1 MNSRRIRKW
10 SLVVVVLLVV
20 AYIAQVV
27 AFEVRLGVNQ
37 PENQSTIVI
46 ATYDEQGTR
55 TERVVR
61 LVEVEG
67 DAYIAANHWPRAW
80 YQQTLANPR
89 IEVDFG
95 DGFEPYT
102 AVALEGEEDAM
113 IREIYTVGFNF
124 KFRTG
129 FPPRYFMR
137 LDPR

>member
-61 LVEVEG
+61 
-67 DAYIAANHWPRAW
+67 W
-80 YQQTLANPR
+80 
-89 IEVDFG
+89 
-95 DGFEPYT
+95 
-102 AVALEGEEDAM
+102 
-113 IREIYTVGFNF
+113 
-124 KFRTG
+124 
-129 FPPRYFMR
+129 
-137 LDPR
+137 